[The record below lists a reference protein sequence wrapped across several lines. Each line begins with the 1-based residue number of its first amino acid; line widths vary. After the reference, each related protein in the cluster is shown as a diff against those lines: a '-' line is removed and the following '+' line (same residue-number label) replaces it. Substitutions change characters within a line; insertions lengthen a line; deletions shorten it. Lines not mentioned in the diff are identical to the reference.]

1 MRASASTPGAFF
13 GSLAGRLSRWLGGI
27 RPGHGE
33 RLEPPPGCWQVRDNE
48 TLSLRPGRGG
58 VLLRPQRGTFLVT
71 QEGDPLDHLLGQG
84 DEFRAAGRRLVV
96 AWALSDGAIAA
107 DPVPSHGPEA
117 PRPGARTRLA
127 GT

>member
-1 MRASASTPGAFF
+1 MRASASTPGASF
-13 GSLAGRLSRWLGGI
+13 GSLASWLSRWLGGTW
-27 RPGHGE
+27 PGQGG
-33 RLEPPPGCWQVRDNE
+33 RLEPAPRFWEVRDNE

-58 VLLRPQRGTFLVT
+58 ILLRPQRGTFLVT
-71 QEGDPLDHLLGQG
+71 QEGDPIDHLLGQG

-107 DPVPSHGPEA
+107 DRVPSLGPQA
-117 PRPGARTRLA
+117 PRPGARTRLV